1 MYMKVKISIFT
12 LVIYQVEENF
22 FQKTRNFGFYVEYE
36 L

>member
-22 FQKTRNFGFYVEYE
+22 FQKTRNFE
-36 L
+36 